1 MRNVAHTMDR
11 RRRYAGLGVAVVLI
25 ITGTLGTGFLPSTPL
40 YQVIAGGLIVA
51 GFAVGYASLG
61 AFEFLE

>member
-1 MRNVAHTMDR
+1 MFL
-11 RRRYAGLGVAVVLI
+11 GLAAVLI
-25 ITGTLGTGFLPSTPL
+25 VVGTLGTGILPSTPF
-40 YQVIAGGLIVA
+40 YQILSGGFIVS

>member
-1 MRNVAHTMDR
+1 MEN

-25 ITGTLGTGFLPSTPL
+25 ITGTLATGFLPSTPL

-51 GFAVGYASLG
+51 GFAVGYASSG

>member
-1 MRNVAHTMDR
+1 MDR

-25 ITGTLGTGFLPSTPL
+25 ITGTLATGLLPSTPL